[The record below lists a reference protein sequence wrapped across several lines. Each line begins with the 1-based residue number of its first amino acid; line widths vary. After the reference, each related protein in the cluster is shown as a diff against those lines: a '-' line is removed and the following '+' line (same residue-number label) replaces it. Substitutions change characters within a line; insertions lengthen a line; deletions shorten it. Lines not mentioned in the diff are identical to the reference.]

1 MITFGTEYEGAGKY
15 AFKST
20 NGKFFSVD
28 GTGVVRANAAAKGE
42 KELFHFE
49 LVNKKVAIKVSRVH
63 EWLVFGCGVFTFPC
77 RLTMAST
84 SVQMV

>member
-49 LVNKKVAIKVSRVH
+49 LVNKKVAIKVSRARMA
-63 EWLVFGCGVFTFPC
+63 VFGCGVFTFPC